1 MASSLSFP
9 ILIPFAMESPSCVT
23 VPHMAFSKPP
33 KHHRPLVRGRVRVRP
48 LNRRLNCA
56 TLFRCSSVV
65 DDAVIT
71 LHVGGMMCEGC
82 ANSVKKLLES
92 RPQVLSARVNLASE
106 TAIVSP
112 APEEKPAPNYL
123 KQLGEELAQHLTTC
137 GFTSTLQ
144 GVVYYVV
151 VSIWTLASCSLTN
164 LHPLP
169 LTPFGSTSILEHT
182 LLDPLGSEIEGELKP
197 LWCCS
202 CHFSHPCF
210 SQPQFYANNPK
221 LLLLGKLACLSL
233 KLDKIVPRFEYTLD
247 GSSKVSTL
255 LHYSKY
261 KEDMHQR
268 FPSLIVVASNIL
280 MFSMPNTALA
290 ETCEADNSFFNMPI
304 LLAVALIGATV
315 GGLLARQRRNE
326 LQRVNEQ
333 LIQINAAL
341 RKQAK
346 IESYAPSL
354 SYAPIGG
361 GRIPDNE
368 IIVDPKKQ
376 ELISKLKN
384 GKNFLRNQQLDK
396 AFIEFKNALELAQN
410 LKDPIEEK
418 KAARGLGASL
428 QRQGKYRD
436 AIKYHSMVLA
446 ISERE
451 GEDSGNTEAF
461 GAIADCYTELGE
473 LEKAGQFYDKYIA
486 RLEKD

>member
-1 MASSLSFP
+1 M
-9 ILIPFAMESPSCVT
+9 ME
-23 VPHMAFSKPP
+23 
-33 KHHRPLVRGRVRVRP
+33 
-48 LNRRLNCA
+48 
-56 TLFRCSSVV
+56 
-65 DDAVIT
+65 DI
-71 LHVGGMMCEGC
+71 
-82 ANSVKKLLES
+82 
-92 RPQVLSARVNLASE
+92 
-106 TAIVSP
+106 
-112 APEEKPAPNYL
+112 
-123 KQLGEELAQHLTTC
+123 
-137 GFTSTLQ
+137 
-144 GVVYYVV
+144 
-151 VSIWTLASCSLTN
+151 
-164 LHPLP
+164 
-169 LTPFGSTSILEHT
+169 
-182 LLDPLGSEIEGELKP
+182 
-197 LWCCS
+197 
-202 CHFSHPCF
+202 
-210 SQPQFYANNPK
+210 
-221 LLLLGKLACLSL
+221 
-233 KLDKIVPRFEYTLD
+233 
-247 GSSKVSTL
+247 
-255 LHYSKY
+255 
-261 KEDMHQR
+261 HQR
-268 FPSLIVVASNIL
+268 FPSLIFVASNVL

-290 ETCEADNSFFNMPI
+290 ETCEADNSVFNMPI

-361 GRIPDNE
+361 GRILDNE

-384 GKNFLRNQQLDK
+384 GKNFLRNQQPDK
-396 AFIEFKNALELAQN
+396 AFTEFKNALELAQN

-436 AIKYHSMVLA
+436 AIKYHSMVLG

-451 GEDSGNTEAF
+451 GEDSGSTEAF